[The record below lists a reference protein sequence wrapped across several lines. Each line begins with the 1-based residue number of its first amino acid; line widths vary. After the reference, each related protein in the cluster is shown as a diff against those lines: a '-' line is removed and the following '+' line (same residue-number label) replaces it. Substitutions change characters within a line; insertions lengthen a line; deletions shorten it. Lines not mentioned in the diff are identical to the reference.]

1 MRRLTVFKTNR
12 ILTALSKGKRKP
24 LQKFIREL
32 LKDGTHRYWSNEE
45 TLLVKSIELFCLEH
59 DEFVYYAQDIIRF
72 VGFDALLDLPERD
85 YQIAVDL
92 VEKGSEDFVLEA
104 FNGIDR
110 PTGLGRLSEAK
121 SKLLLSAAD
130 KAEELGKDNIALCI
144 YRVALLNE
152 AYLDSEDSHPLI
164 AAAQTGN
171 ILLGQAYSEAFNE
184 HYHFR
189 FVRYEKEY
197 LEDLVLLGNAH
208 LVELALNC
216 NANIHAPTSTGQ
228 SLLDIAP
235 NAETREVLLRYGA
248 KTTNHEI
255 YLLRQGILS
264 IEQGDVNHEVMKEIF
279 SVPKPLLKYSYHN
292 TTHVS
297 ALPTTW
303 DLVFTA
309 AKYRS
314 VDALTYMLPYLES
327 SCTDDDL
334 DKLLTALLGVD
345 TMARAPQNHESAKQ
359 IIDVLQLLV
368 SHKISFVDL
377 WKMDDEDYRMTA
389 GFNSKVA
396 RILNLA
402 CYNPE
407 NDDEYPDE
415 DLVKIAMLLWRVGNI
430 YGSPNG
436 TRDMLLIGIN
446 HQKKFLLEACL
457 AEFGQDFALLDTDQ
471 TTAVWNIVGNQ
482 LGKEEVTKE
491 LLQYAIENGA
501 DLNHQT
507 IDGFT
512 ALHAAHRYGAS
523 MDFSPVKLLLAA
535 GADRNI
541 VDRFGRKPKDV
552 PKEKFV
558 FLSRGFV
565 WPK

>member
-1 MRRLTVFKTNR
+1 MKRLTPFRTVR
-12 ILTALSKGKRKP
+12 ILNALVKENRKP
-24 LQKFIREL
+24 LQRLIRDLMSDGEFHSWEDEEILL
-32 LKDGTHRYWSNEE
+32 LKSIQFYCLQHGFIQDG
-45 TLLVKSIELFCLEH
+45 
-59 DEFVYYAQDIIRF
+59 QDLIRF
-72 VGFDALLDLPERD
+72 AGFDLLLALPESAI
-85 YQIAVDL
+85 QVVVDL

-104 FNGIDR
+104 FNGIDG

-164 AAAQTGN
+164 LAAKGKK
-171 ILLGQAYSEAFNE
+171 LLGQAYREAFNE

-208 LVELALNC
+208 LVEIALNC

-297 ALPTTW
+297 TLPTTW

-314 VDALTYMLPYLES
+314 VDAFTYMLPY
-327 SCTDDDL
+327 
-334 DKLLTALLGVD
+334 
-345 TMARAPQNHESAKQ
+345 
-359 IIDVLQLLV
+359 
-368 SHKISFVDL
+368 
-377 WKMDDEDYRMTA
+377 
-389 GFNSKVA
+389 
-396 RILNLA
+396 
-402 CYNPE
+402 
-407 NDDEYPDE
+407 
-415 DLVKIAMLLWRVGNI
+415 
-430 YGSPNG
+430 
-436 TRDMLLIGIN
+436 
-446 HQKKFLLEACL
+446 
-457 AEFGQDFALLDTDQ
+457 
-471 TTAVWNIVGNQ
+471 
-482 LGKEEVTKE
+482 
-491 LLQYAIENGA
+491 
-501 DLNHQT
+501 
-507 IDGFT
+507 
-512 ALHAAHRYGAS
+512 
-523 MDFSPVKLLLAA
+523 
-535 GADRNI
+535 
-541 VDRFGRKPKDV
+541 
-552 PKEKFV
+552 
-558 FLSRGFV
+558 
-565 WPK
+565 

>member
-1 MRRLTVFKTNR
+1 MKRLTIHRTKR
-12 ILTALSKGKRKP
+12 ILTALCKGNRKN
-24 LQKFIREL
+24 LQRLIREL
-32 LKDGTHRYWSNEE
+32 MSDGKFHYWEDEE
-45 TLLVKSIELFCLEH
+45 ILLLKSIEFFCFEH
-59 DEFVYYAQDIIRF
+59 GFIQDGQDLIRF
-72 VGFDALLDLPERD
+72 VGFDLLLALPESAI
-85 YQIAVDL
+85 QVVVDL

-104 FNGIDR
+104 FNGIDG

-164 AAAQTGN
+164 LAAKGKK
-171 ILLGQAYSEAFNE
+171 LLGQAYSEAFNE

-297 ALPTTW
+297 TLPTTW

-309 AKYRS
+309 SKYRTVS
-314 VDALTYMLPYLES
+314 GLEHMLPYLEIN
-327 SCTDDDL
+327 CTDDVL

-368 SHKISFVDL
+368 SHKIFFVDP
-377 WKMDDEDYRMTA
+377 WKMDDEDYRMTI
-389 GFNSKVA
+389 GFSSKVA

-407 NDDEYPDE
+407 NASEYPDE

-430 YGSPNG
+430 YGTAEG
-436 TRDMLLIGIN
+436 ARDMLLLGIN

-457 AEFGQDFALLDTDQ
+457 GEFDYDFALLDTEK
-471 TTAVWNIVGNQ
+471 TSAVWNVVGNQ
-482 LGKEEVTKE
+482 LGKEEVTKN
-491 LLQYAIENGA
+491 LLQYAIDNGA

-507 IDGFT
+507 VDGLT
-512 ALHAAHRYGAS
+512 ALHAAYQYGNS
-523 MDFSPVKLLLAA
+523 MDYSPVKLLLAA
-535 GADRNI
+535 GADQGI
-541 VDRFGRKPKDV
+541 KDRFGRKAKEV
-552 PKEKFV
+552 PKEKHI
-558 FLSRGFV
+558 FLSRGFTL
-565 WPK
+565 PK

>member
-1 MRRLTVFKTNR
+1 MKRLTLHRTAR
-12 ILTALSKGKRKP
+12 ILKALVKENRKP
-24 LQKFIREL
+24 LQRLIRDLMSDGKFHYWEDEEILL
-32 LKDGTHRYWSNEE
+32 LKSIQFYC
-45 TLLVKSIELFCLEH
+45 LVHGFIQEGEDL
-59 DEFVYYAQDIIRF
+59 IRF
-72 VGFDALLDLPERD
+72 AGFDLLLALPESAI
-85 YQIAVDL
+85 QVVVDL

-104 FNGIDR
+104 FNGIDG

-130 KAEELGKDNIALCI
+130 KALQLGKNNIALCI

-164 AAAQTGN
+164 VAAQTGN
-171 ILLGQAYSEAFNE
+171 NLLGQAYSEAFNE

-189 FVRYEKEY
+189 FIRYEKEY
-197 LEDLVLLGNAH
+197 LEKLVLLGNAH

-216 NANIHAPTSTGQ
+216 NANIHAPTSSTGQ
-228 SLLDIAP
+228 SLLDIAQ
-235 NAETREVLLRYGA
+235 NEETREVLLRYGA

-264 IEQGDVNHEVMKEIF
+264 IEKGEVNHEVMKEIF

-292 TTHVS
+292 TTHIS
-297 ALPTTW
+297 TLPTTW

-327 SCTDDDL
+327 NCTDDDL

-345 TMARAPQNHESAKQ
+345 TMARAPQNQENANK

-368 SHKISFVDL
+368 SHKIFFVDP

-389 GFNSKVA
+389 DFSSKVA

-407 NDDEYPDE
+407 NDSEYPDE
-415 DLVKIAMLLWRVGNI
+415 DLVKIAMLLWRIGNI
-430 YGSPNG
+430 YGTAEG
-436 TRDMLLIGIN
+436 ARDMLLLGIN

-457 AEFGQDFALLDTDQ
+457 GEFDYDFALLDTEK
-471 TTAVWNIVGNQ
+471 TSAVWNVVGNQ
-482 LGKEEVTKE
+482 LGKEEVTKN
-491 LLQYAIENGA
+491 LLQYAIDNGA

-507 IDGFT
+507 VDGLT
-512 ALHAAHRYGAS
+512 ALHAAYQYGNS
-523 MDFSPVKLLLAA
+523 MDYSPVKLLLAA
-535 GADRNI
+535 GADQGI
-541 VDRFGRKPKDV
+541 KDRFGRKAKEV

-558 FLSRGFV
+558 FLSGGFA